1 MVNSFSDVIGALG
14 GTTRFANAVGM
25 KPNTAKM
32 ARARDS
38 ISPSWWPAVIK
49 AAEDAGKSEITL
61 EKLAELAA
69 QRRAA

>member
-1 MVNSFSDVIGALG
+1 MVNSFAEVIDALG
-14 GTTRFANAVGM
+14 GTSKFASAVGM

-32 ARARDS
+32 AKARDS
-38 ISPSWWPAVIK
+38 ISPAWWPKVAS
-49 AAEDAGKSEITL
+49 AAAAARRDDINL